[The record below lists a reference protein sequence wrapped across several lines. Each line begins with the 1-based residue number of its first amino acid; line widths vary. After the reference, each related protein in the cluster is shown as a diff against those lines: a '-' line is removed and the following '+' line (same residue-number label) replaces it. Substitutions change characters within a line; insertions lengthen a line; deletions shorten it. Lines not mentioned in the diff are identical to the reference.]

1 MVASSSEH
9 HYPLSGGIDA
19 VSLYAIPL
27 DKGWSSVQQAIL
39 PGFGPLSRFI
49 REVSTMKGVWGGDKG
64 ISSERNPALD
74 SLASV
79 DPELLRRFI
88 ASVVGTG
95 AAVSISITRDG
106 GAVVLTVLD
115 GKDKHKLYPSDM
127 RELVQAL
134 EDGIESFTPSP
145 PPTTKR
151 GR

>member
-1 MVASSSEH
+1 
-9 HYPLSGGIDA
+9 
-19 VSLYAIPL
+19 
-27 DKGWSSVQQAIL
+27 
-39 PGFGPLSRFI
+39 
-49 REVSTMKGVWGGDKG
+49 MKGVWGGDKG

-145 PPTTKR
+145 PPHYQAR
-151 GR
+151 QVAG